1 MTFGWLHLNYCV
13 NMQFLFEVL
22 IQSQIARLMEPNF
35 QCTRFIY
42 DELVKMGLH
51 KYFTSKYYNFISGNE
66 ADEMAPQQVK
76 SSRVAAP
83 NLWQKDGV
91 DLEKNQP
98 QKAV

>member
-1 MTFGWLHLNYCV
+1 
-13 NMQFLFEVL
+13 
-22 IQSQIARLMEPNF
+22 
-35 QCTRFIY
+35 
-42 DELVKMGLH
+42 MGLH